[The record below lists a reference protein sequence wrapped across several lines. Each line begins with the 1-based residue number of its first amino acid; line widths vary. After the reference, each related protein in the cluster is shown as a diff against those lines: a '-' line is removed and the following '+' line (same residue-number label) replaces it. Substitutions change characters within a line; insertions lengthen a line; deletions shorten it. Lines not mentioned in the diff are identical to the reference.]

1 MAIIPMFPL
10 GNVLFPSIGLP
21 LRIFEPRYV
30 QMLTE
35 CLSTDGEF
43 GTVLIERGSEVG
55 GGDKR
60 FTTATMAKIID
71 ASEQHD
77 GTWHVMAV
85 GTRRLHVVGW
95 IPDNPYPQADCDE
108 ARDPGEADPAAVEV
122 VISQLRRLLAMSAE
136 ANLPTA
142 PATVEFSEDP
152 TFALWQACAVAPLSP
167 LDDYALLCAPSARER
182 INLLSALIED
192 ERIVVG
198 HRLSGR

>member
-35 CLSTDGEF
+35 CLASDGEF

-60 FTTATMAKIID
+60 FTTATMAKVLD
-71 ASEQHD
+71 AAEQTD

-85 GTRRLHVVGW
+85 GTRRLTVVGW
-95 IPDNPYPQADCDE
+95 VPDDPYPQADCDE
-108 ARDPGEADPAAVEV
+108 APDPDEADPTAVAQ

-142 PATVEFSEDP
+142 PATVEFSDDP

-167 LDDYALLCAPSARER
+167 MDDYGLLRAPTANERIALLRTM
-182 INLLSALIED
+182 LED
-192 ERIVVG
+192 EAAVVG

>member
-1 MAIIPMFPL
+1 MAITAMFPL

-30 QMLTE
+30 AMLSE
-35 CLSTDGEF
+35 CLATDGEF
-43 GTVLIERGSEVG
+43 ATVLIERGSEVG

-60 FTTATMAKIID
+60 FTTATMAKVLD
-71 ASEQHD
+71 ASEQDD

-85 GTRRLHVVGW
+85 GTRRLKVLGW
-95 IPDNPYPQADCDE
+95 VPDDPFPQADCDE
-108 ARDPGEADPAAVEV
+108 APDPQEADPVAVAA

-167 LDDYALLCAPSARER
+167 MDDYALLCAPNASER
-182 INLLSALIED
+182 MILLSGFLDD
-192 ERIVVG
+192 EGSVVA

>member
-1 MAIIPMFPL
+1 MAITAMFPL

-30 QMLTE
+30 HMLTE
-35 CLSTDGEF
+35 CLASDGEF
-43 GTVLIERGSEVG
+43 ATVLIERGSEVG

-60 FTTATMAKIID
+60 FTTATMAKVLD
-71 ASEQHD
+71 ASEQDD

-85 GTRRLHVVGW
+85 GTRRLKVIGW
-95 IPDNPYPQADCDE
+95 IPDDPYPQADCDE
-108 ARDPGEADPAAVEV
+108 APDPHEADPVAVAA

-167 LDDYALLCAPSARER
+167 MDDYALLCAPSASER
-182 INLLSALIED
+182 ITLLSDFLDD
-192 ERIVVG
+192 EGSVVA